1 MFLGPVHHPT
11 FLQPPEPGTRGWGSL
26 SLESSQFQPV
36 KGVGTTP
43 HPMSRMLSSGSTA
56 AANIEPHRRRL
67 ARCCLCFFLK
77 QLHSVFCTG
86 MYGYFTKSDPAPLVR
101 QTRKWALPT
110 RVELPSGMSLRGRGS
125 VAFAVKTKSNE
136 SPVVVRK
143 KDRTLFEIQT
153 REQHEISRENWLA
166 SDSRL
171 PDVSSS
177 LPVSNHLTAH
187 ATDIRAASQWAALF
201 FFCWGGLAN
210 FC

>member
-1 MFLGPVHHPT
+1 MVLVASWQSFCDEWMLLGPVHHPT

-26 SLESSQFQPV
+26 SLDSSQFQPV

-56 AANIEPHRRRL
+56 AANIELYRRRL

-86 MYGYFTKSDPAPLVR
+86 MYFTKFDPAPLVR
-101 QTRKWALPT
+101 PGVK
-110 RVELPSGMSLRGRGS
+110 LPSGMSLRGRGS

-166 SDSRL
+166 SDSR
-171 PDVSSS
+171 
-177 LPVSNHLTAH
+177 
-187 ATDIRAASQWAALF
+187 
-201 FFCWGGLAN
+201 
-210 FC
+210 